1 MKIYI
6 YICRKLFSLFIYF
19 HFIYIISSWYY
30 IYIPSR
36 YCRSYGDF
44 PKKIS
49 PRLVSLIKVE
59 GLFAPYI
66 ISIFDIVNSG
76 TSVQRYIQLVPSLVQ
91 IWVKKFRFAAGN
103 EMPAIRWIINNIH
116 TIYPFHFQPWLV
128 IYNNNIIYRQFRS

>member
-6 YICRKLFSLFIYF
+6 YIYVENSSLYLFISTLF
-19 HFIYIISSWYY
+19 ISSVRGI

-91 IWVKKFRFAAGN
+91 I
-103 EMPAIRWIINNIH
+103 
-116 TIYPFHFQPWLV
+116 
-128 IYNNNIIYRQFRS
+128 

>member
-6 YICRKLFSLFIYF
+6 DVENSSLYLFISTLF
-19 HFIYIISSWYY
+19 ISSVRAWYY

-91 IWVKKFRFAAGN
+91 I
-103 EMPAIRWIINNIH
+103 
-116 TIYPFHFQPWLV
+116 
-128 IYNNNIIYRQFRS
+128 

>member
-1 MKIYI
+1 MQKT
-6 YICRKLFSLFIYF
+6 LLFIYLF
-19 HFIYIISSWYY
+19 PLYLSSVRGNNIIYLR
-30 IYIPSR
+30 R

-49 PRLVSLIKVE
+49 PHLVTLIKVE

-91 IWVKKFRFAAGN
+91 I
-103 EMPAIRWIINNIH
+103 
-116 TIYPFHFQPWLV
+116 
-128 IYNNNIIYRQFRS
+128 

>member
-1 MKIYI
+1 MSKFMTMYGANKPSTLINDT
-6 YICRKLFSLFIYF
+6 RWGG
-19 HFIYIISSWYY
+19 IIFRENPVRSDMPNNN
-30 IYIPSR
+30 IPSR

-91 IWVKKFRFAAGN
+91 I
-103 EMPAIRWIINNIH
+103 
-116 TIYPFHFQPWLV
+116 
-128 IYNNNIIYRQFRS
+128 